1 MPIILV
7 IDKLGNM
14 KEVSIKSYNE
24 EDLYKK
30 AGFKVTEGFHCHTKW
45 TVKIE
50 EKTYNILLY
59 AKSKGK
65 NGQEN
70 KYDFPP
76 PVDRTIF
83 FGSCL
88 LFNTTD
94 DNVAEDLRESE
105 WKTIYE
111 KLFVGFEDIG
121 SQDSEEEDVS
131 EDSEYDD
138 CERTRDG
145 YLKDGFVV
153 EDDEK
158 CHKKMKKS
166 QQKNIATKM
175 TTVTTKSKQNKTV
188 FEMIEQ
194 LPENNVNELN
204 CTTELVE
211 EEYL

>member
-1 MPIILV
+1 MPIVLV
-7 IDKLGNM
+7 IDKSGNL

-83 FGSCL
+83 YGSCL
-88 LFNTTD
+88 LVNTTD
-94 DNVAEDLRESE
+94 DNIAEDLRESE
-105 WKTIYE
+105 WEMIYE
-111 KLFVGFEDIG
+111 KLFGGFEDIG
-121 SQDSEEEDVS
+121 SQDSEEEGVS
-131 EDSEYDD
+131 EDSEHDD

-153 EDDEK
+153 EENESSP
-158 CHKKMKKS
+158 KKVKKS
-166 QQKNIATKM
+166 QQKNISTKTSM
-175 TTVTTKSKQNKTV
+175 TKSKQNKTV

-194 LPENNVNELN
+194 LPDNNANELN
-204 CTTELVE
+204 CTTELTE